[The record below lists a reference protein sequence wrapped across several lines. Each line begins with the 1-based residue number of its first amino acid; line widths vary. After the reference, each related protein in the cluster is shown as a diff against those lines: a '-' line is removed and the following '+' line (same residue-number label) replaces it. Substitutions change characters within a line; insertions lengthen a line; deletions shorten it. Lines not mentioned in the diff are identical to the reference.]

1 MIQYTL
7 DQIISF
13 SLVADHGSFAKA
25 ARASGKDRTTISE
38 HVSNLE
44 VALNTELF
52 IRGGNKLII
61 TKHGE
66 KLLRWAS
73 ALRRQAQG
81 LQSFADSLSLPEQ
94 HHFRIAIDMHLPN
107 QFILDADLAARK
119 LHPFSTID
127 WIYRSRKQA
136 FEELNNK
143 TLDAA
148 IILKNDRLHRF
159 VPANGLTAC
168 YLGEVKGKLYTAIDS
183 PLQDISP
190 INFRDLADSTRYLL
204 QSTFESGLGERA
216 SFSGRQVVLNGMD
229 LIVKFV
235 EKDGWAYLPSISLL
249 DNNPKVKVLDA
260 NFLNVHWSIG
270 HTLMSRSDISGDAY
284 QALLESIKDVY
295 KNSFCS

>member
-44 VALNTELF
+44 IALNTELF
-52 IRGGNKLII
+52 VRGGNKLII
-61 TKHGE
+61 TKQGE
-66 KLLRWAS
+66 KLLRWAR
-73 ALRRQAQG
+73 ALLRQAQG
-81 LQSFADSLSLPEQ
+81 LQSFADSLSLPEK

-107 QFILDADLAARK
+107 DFILDVDVAARE
-119 LHPFSTID
+119 LHPFSTLD
-127 WIYRSRKQA
+127 WIYRSREQA
-136 FEELNNK
+136 VEELNDK

-148 IILKNDRLHRF
+148 IILRNDQSQRV
-159 VPANGLTAC
+159 VPPNGLMAC

-204 QSTFESGLGERA
+204 QSTFESGISERA
-216 SFSGRQVVLNGMD
+216 AFSGRQVVLNGMD

-235 EKDGWAYLPSISLL
+235 EKDGWAYLPSNSLL
-249 DNNPKVKVLDA
+249 DKNPKIKVLEA
-260 NFLNVHWSIG
+260 NFLNVHWSMG
-270 HTLMSRSDISGDAY
+270 HVLMSRSDISGEPY

-295 KNSFCS
+295 KNSFYS